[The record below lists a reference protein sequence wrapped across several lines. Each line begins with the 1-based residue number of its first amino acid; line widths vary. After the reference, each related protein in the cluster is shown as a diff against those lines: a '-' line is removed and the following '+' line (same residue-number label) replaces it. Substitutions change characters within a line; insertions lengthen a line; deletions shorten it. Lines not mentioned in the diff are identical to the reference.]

1 MVQNSAKQ
9 AAKALHKKVSAN
21 EISDL
26 GPRSAM
32 RERKKER
39 SEELIGENEYG
50 NLGFKNGAN
59 EKGFYRERGNE

>member
-1 MVQNSAKQ
+1 
-9 AAKALHKKVSAN
+9 
-21 EISDL
+21 
-26 GPRSAM
+26 M